1 VISKTSIAYGLVFA
15 CLSIVEVNANTTNE
29 NCPPG
34 TDYPTY
40 IKADYVFACMAAN
53 GETPEM
59 LQKCSCS
66 IDVIASIMSYED
78 YERADTVLRIQQD
91 IGQRG
96 IFYREASWAKAV
108 VEQLQSA
115 QAESTLQCF

>member
-1 VISKTSIAYGLVFA
+1 MISNNIISISLVVFCLTSVAA
-15 CLSIVEVNANTTNE
+15 NANTYSN

-34 TDYPTY
+34 ADYPTFV
-40 IKADYVFACMAAN
+40 KADYVFACMAAN
-53 GETPEM
+53 GQTPEM

-66 IDVIASIMSYED
+66 IDVIASIMPYED

-96 IFYREASWAKAV
+96 VFYREASWAKAV

>member
-1 VISKTSIAYGLVFA
+1 MKKKLFIHIGIAFT
-15 CLSIVEVNANTTNE
+15 CLGILTANADTKHD

-34 TDYPTY
+34 ADYPTY

-66 IDVIASIMSYED
+66 IDVIASILPYED
-78 YERADTVLRIQQD
+78 YERADTVLRVQQD
-91 IGQRG
+91 VGQRG

>member
-1 VISKTSIAYGLVFA
+1 MAISF
-15 CLSIVEVNANTTNE
+15 ANTNTQ
-29 NCPPG
+29 CPPG
-34 TDYPTY
+34 AEYPTY
-40 IKADYVFACMAAN
+40 VKADYVFACMAAN

-66 IDVIASIMSYED
+66 IDVIASILSYEE

-96 IFYREASWAKAV
+96 IFYREASWAKAA
-108 VEQLQSA
+108 VEKLQSA